1 MAAYNTVSIKPGTTA
16 AIRVQPAAVLDRIDS
31 IIFRFV
37 DRLSGY
43 ERLTARY
50 PDDTAVNDAGDI
62 LIGLTQQDTMT
73 LCADASIEAQYN
85 MKSGQVSKGVIGV
98 IKSEKTLRTTIID
111 TAGSITRKQLAQN
124 YHKGGYPVMQ
134 ISTKTGGAV

>member
-1 MAAYNTVSIKPGTTA
+1 
-16 AIRVQPAAVLDRIDS
+16 
-31 IIFRFV
+31 
-37 DRLSGY
+37 
-43 ERLTARY
+43 
-50 PDDTAVNDAGDI
+50 
-62 LIGLTQQDTMT
+62 
-73 LCADASIEAQYN
+73 